1 MLEHRVHGTGGPEI
15 ILLHGGP
22 GAPGHMAPLGREL
35 SESFRCIEPFQRRR
49 DDEPLSVAGHIAD
62 LRVVV
67 TGLCRSQAPIL
78 IGSSWGAMLAL
89 AFAAEHPQAAGP
101 IVLVGCGTFD
111 PRARAEMRRRIDE
124 RTTPRLREE
133 LRALESRIDD
143 ADERLGA
150 MGRLIDSI
158 YVVDPIAPGDDLSD
172 DRGFDAIGHK
182 ETWADMLRLQAEDV
196 YPAAFASIDSPV
208 LMLHGACD
216 PHPGAMIRD
225 SLAPHMRDLT
235 YIEWPDCGHYP
246 WRDQHWR
253 MTFFTTLRAWLA
265 ARR

>member
-124 RTTPRLREE
+124 RTTPGCARNSVRSNPY
-133 LRALESRIDD
+133 RR
-143 ADERLGA
+143 R
-150 MGRLIDSI
+150 R
-158 YVVDPIAPGDDLSD
+158 
-172 DRGFDAIGHK
+172 R
-182 ETWADMLRLQAEDV
+182 
-196 YPAAFASIDSPV
+196 
-208 LMLHGACD
+208 
-216 PHPGAMIRD
+216 
-225 SLAPHMRDLT
+225 
-235 YIEWPDCGHYP
+235 
-246 WRDQHWR
+246 
-253 MTFFTTLRAWLA
+253 A
-265 ARR
+265 ARSDGSTDRLDLRRRSDRTG